1 MQDWGLVVLVVL
13 VDSVWLVPAVIDILS
28 QQQADRLHL
37 EHPEQHLAY
46 PFRLHFYLFWL
57 AHLRL
62 EFHPLCFDPVHLKRL
77 VQTLPWVLDLK
88 VDRQSSD
95 LIHHRHLI
103 VAVSGMGSVEEV
115 ILDD

>member
-1 MQDWGLVVLVVL
+1 MQDWGLGVLVVL
-13 VDSVWLVPAVIDILS
+13 VDSVEHLFLPVLLS

-62 EFHPLCFDPVHLKRL
+62 EFHPLCFDSLHSKEL
-77 VQTLPWVLDLK
+77 VQTLPFVVRL
-88 VDRQSSD
+88 V
-95 LIHHRHLI
+95 
-103 VAVSGMGSVEEV
+103 GVEE
-115 ILDD
+115 